1 MRRLLTVLFLLVI
14 GVAGTSAIPRVAAA
28 QLPQSADMLEE
39 RAFQGTVKRFIEE
52 ELTIFPE
59 RATALGDHR
68 FDARLDDDS
77 AAGIARIISHADRW
91 AKIFRAFDRKS
102 LSPNTE
108 ADREW
113 LLANIDGELLR
124 TESLRSYER
133 DPGIYLPTR
142 AVNELIKRNFAP
154 AEVRMRSVTAREKAA
169 IANLRAAR
177 ANLRAEY
184 VPQVA
189 IGIVLQQMPA
199 TLTFFKT
206 SIPQAFDKVPDGP
219 DRKALRGANSHAIS
233 AIDDYG
239 RWLRTVLR
247 PRAHGTYAIGAD
259 AFQRMIYDEDMVD
272 TPWNKLE
279 QLGEI
284 ELRRLQEQF
293 AATAR
298 LVDPQH
304 SAAEVASAL
313 GRDHPAAN
321 QVIPSVSAGLGS
333 IRAFVVSHD
342 LVRIP
347 SQVEPIVAETP
358 PYMRATTFA
367 SMDSPGPFE
376 RTSEAYFYVTLPDS
390 GWPEEKQEQ
399 LLAFYS
405 PPNISDTSVHEV
417 YPGHYVQFLV
427 NRLNPDL
434 VRRIYH
440 SGADAE
446 GWALYCE
453 QMMLDAGLHNG
464 DPKFRLA
471 QLQMALLR
479 ACRYLVAIRMH
490 TRGMTVAQ
498 ATIFFENNGYQNHH
512 NAEVEALRGTDDP
525 GYLRYQLGKLMI
537 LKLRKDLKCKQGAA
551 FSLSKF
557 HNDFLSEGAI
567 PVPLIRRAML
577 GASSAPAL

>member
-1 MRRLLTVLFLLVI
+1 
-14 GVAGTSAIPRVAAA
+14 
-28 QLPQSADMLEE
+28 MLEE
-39 RAFQGTVKRFIEE
+39 RAFKGTINRFIEE
-52 ELTIFPE
+52 ELTLYPE

-68 FDARLDDDS
+68 FDARVDDDS
-77 AAGIARIISHADRW
+77 AGGIARIVSHAHRW
-91 AKIFRAFDRKS
+91 GKIFHAFDRNS
-102 LSPNTE
+102 LSPNSE

-113 LLANIDGELLR
+113 LSANIDGELLR
-124 TESLRSYER
+124 TETMRLYER
-133 DPGIYLPTR
+133 DPGMYLPTR

-154 AEVRMRSVTAREKAA
+154 ANVRMRSVTAREKGAL
-169 IANLRAAR
+169 ANLKAAR
-177 ANLRAEY
+177 TNLRAEH

-189 IGIVLQQMPA
+189 IDIMLQQMPA

-206 SIPQAFDKVPDGP
+206 SVPQAFDKVPDGL
-219 DRKALRGANSHAIS
+219 DKKAFLEANLQVIS
-233 AIDDYG
+233 AIDGYG
-239 RWLRTVLR
+239 TWLRTVLR
-247 PRAHGTYAIGAD
+247 PQVRGTYAIGAD
-259 AFQRMIYDEDMVD
+259 AFRRMIYDEDMVD
-272 TPWNKLE
+272 TPSDKLE
-279 QLGEI
+279 QIGEK
-284 ELRRLQEQF
+284 ELRLLQTQF

-298 LVDPQH
+298 LVDPKH

-321 QVIPSVSAGLGS
+321 QVISSVTARLGS
-333 IRAFVVSHD
+333 IRAYVMSHH
-342 LVRIP
+342 LVKIP
-347 SQVEPIVAETP
+347 SSVAPIVAETP

-376 RTSEAYFYVTLPDS
+376 KTGEAYFYVTLPDPA
-390 GWPEEKQEQ
+390 WPEEKQEQ

-405 PPNISDTSVHEV
+405 PPIVSDTSVHEV

-434 VRRIYH
+434 VRKIYH

-453 QMMLDAGLHNG
+453 QMMLDAGLHKR

-490 TRGMTVAQ
+490 TRGMTIAQ
-498 ATIFFENNGYQNHH
+498 ATVFFEKNGYQNHH

-537 LKLRKDLKCKQGAA
+537 LKLREDLQRKQGVA
-551 FSLSKF
+551 FSLGKF

-567 PVPLIRRAML
+567 PVPLIRHAML
-577 GASSAPAL
+577 GASSGPAL